1 MASFWLSK
9 KALLEALKLSEGAP
23 QSTMIVFEGSS
34 EIKNGVHYTITK
46 IEVCGKKKTLRQN
59 YTKMVEKNG
68 CKL

>member
-1 MASFWLSK
+1 MANFWLSK

-23 QSTMIVFEGSS
+23 QYTMVMFNGDS
-34 EIKNGVHYTITK
+34 EIKDGVHYTITK

-59 YTKMVEKNG
+59 YTEMLKKNA

>member
-34 EIKNGVHYTITK
+34 EIKDGVHYTITK

-59 YTKMVEKNG
+59 YTEMLKENNYT
-68 CKL
+68 L

>member
-1 MASFWLSK
+1 MTNFWLSK

-23 QSTMIVFEGSS
+23 QTTMVMFEGDS
-34 EIKNGVHYTITK
+34 EVKDGVHYTITK

-68 CKL
+68 YKL